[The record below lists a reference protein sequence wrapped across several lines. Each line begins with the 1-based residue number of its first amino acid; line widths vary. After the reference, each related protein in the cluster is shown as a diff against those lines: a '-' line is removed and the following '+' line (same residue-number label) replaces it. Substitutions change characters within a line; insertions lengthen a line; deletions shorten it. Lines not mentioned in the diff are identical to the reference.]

1 MSPPGR
7 SWHRLCKYAF
17 NMQRIHE
24 LYRPTEERSRD
35 WREVERILSAAE
47 LKEQTSR
54 CLNCGQPF
62 CHAYGCPL
70 GNLVPDQNRAV
81 AQGDWRRAYE
91 LLSANSDFP
100 EFTSRICP
108 ALCEASCV
116 HGLDEEAVMIRQSEK
131 RIIET
136 AFAEGWVVPRK
147 PEAENGRSVAV
158 VGAGPAG
165 LSAAVTLRRRGWAVT
180 VYEKRANIGGLLRYG
195 IPCFKLDKSLIDRR
209 RRIMEAEGV
218 RFVTG
223 IEVGRDISA
232 EWLSRSFDAG
242 VVAIG
247 TPAARDLRIPGRELG
262 GLHLALE
269 RLEGQNRFLT
279 GELSAPPIDAKG
291 KDVLVI
297 GGGDTGS
304 DCVGTSIRHG
314 AKSVTQI
321 EIMPRPPDGRGASTP
336 WPLWP
341 YMLRTSS
348 SHEEGCKRRWGL
360 NSLRFTGDS
369 RVSGVEVESVEWEFS
384 PEGRPARFRSVPN
397 SKETIKADLV
407 MLAMGFTGVP
417 ADNPIV
423 SQLGLGQTPRT
434 ALVSAPDRGIYCVG
448 DCASGASLVVRA
460 LASGKGIPLD

>member
-1 MSPPGR
+1 M
-7 SWHRLCKYAF
+7 
-17 NMQRIHE
+17 
-24 LYRPTEERSRD
+24 EERKAD
-35 WREVERILSAAE
+35 WREVELVLSDSE

-54 CLNCGQPF
+54 CMNCGQPF

-81 AQGDWRRAYE
+81 AQGDWKRAYE
-91 LLSANSDFP
+91 LLSVNSDFP

-136 AFAEGWVVPRK
+136 AFANGWVLPRL
-147 PEAENGRSVAV
+147 PEKENGKSVAV
-158 VGAGPAG
+158 IGAGPSG

-180 VYEKRANIGGLLRYG
+180 VYEKRANIGGLVRYG
-195 IPCFKLDKSLIDRR
+195 IPCFKLAKSIIDRR
-209 RRIMEAEGV
+209 RRILEAEGIK
-218 RFVTG
+218 FVTG
-223 IEVGRDISA
+223 TEVGKDVSA
-232 EWLSRSFDAG
+232 EWLARRFDAV

-247 TPAARDLRIPGRELG
+247 TPAARDLKIPGRELG
-262 GLHLALE
+262 GIHLALE
-269 RLEGQNRFLT
+269 LLEGQNKFLT
-279 GELSAPPIDAKG
+279 GESPEKPIDAKG

-321 EIMPRPPDGRGASTP
+321 EIMPKPPEGRDASTP

-348 SHEEGCKRRWGL
+348 SHKEGCQRRWNLNSTRFVGEEGHV
-360 NSLRFTGDS
+360 T
-369 RVSGVEVESVEWEFS
+369 GVEVETVEWEFS
-384 PEGRPARFRSVPN
+384 KEGRPLRFHSVPN
-397 SKETIKADLV
+397 TKEVIKTDLV
-407 MLAMGFTGVP
+407 FLAMGFTGVAP
-417 ADNPIV
+417 DNPIIA
-423 SQLGLGQTPRT
+423 QLGLSQTPRT
-434 ALVSAPDRGIYCVG
+434 ALISDPARNIFCVG

-460 LASGKGIPLD
+460 LASGKSIPLQ

>member
-1 MSPPGR
+1 M
-7 SWHRLCKYAF
+7 
-17 NMQRIHE
+17 
-24 LYRPTEERSRD
+24 EERRHD
-35 WREVERILSAAE
+35 WREVERVLSDAE
-47 LKEQTSR
+47 LKEQTAR
-54 CLNCGQPF
+54 CMNCGQPF

-81 AQGDWRRAYE
+81 AQGDWKRAYE
-91 LLSANSDFP
+91 LLSVNSDFP

-116 HGLDEEAVMIRQSEK
+116 HGLDEEAVTIRQSEK

-136 AFAEGWVVPRK
+136 AFAEGWVVPRP
-147 PEAENGRSVAV
+147 PERENGKTVAV

-180 VYEKRANIGGLLRYG
+180 VYERRANIGGLVRYG
-195 IPCFKLDKSLIDRR
+195 IPFFKLDKAIIDRR
-209 RRIMEAEGV
+209 RAILEAEGI

-223 IEVGRDISA
+223 IEVGKDISA
-232 EWLSRSFDAG
+232 EWLARRFDAV

-247 TPAARDLRIPGRELG
+247 TPAARDLKIPGREMG
-262 GLHLALE
+262 GIHLALE
-269 RLEGQNRFLT
+269 LLEGQNKFLS
-279 GELSAPPIDAKG
+279 GETSAPAIDANG

-321 EIMPRPPDGRGASTP
+321 EIMPKPPEERDASTP

-348 SHEEGCKRRWGL
+348 SHKEGCARRWNL
-360 NSLRFTGDS
+360 NSLRFIGEKS
-369 RVSGVEVESVEWEFS
+369 VAGVEVETVEWEFS
-384 PEGRPARFRSVPN
+384 PEGRPMKFHALPGT
-397 SKETIKADLV
+397 KETIKADLV
-407 MLAMGFTGVP
+407 FLAMGFTGVP
-417 ADNPIV
+417 QDNPIV
-423 SQLGLGQTPRT
+423 AQLGLKQTPRT
-434 ALVSAPDRGIYCVG
+434 ALVSDPARNIFCVG

-460 LASGKGIPLD
+460 LASGKSIPLD